1 MKDILNIWNDVKKGD
16 RAAQKQLYENSC
28 KDLMNV
34 CKRYLPEGV
43 THLDAIQETY
53 IKIFTKSKS
62 YDSNKGSLGA
72 WMARIAVNECLN
84 ILRKQKSLVMMNVT
98 KTDLEPQADEDVVS
112 QLSAEEIYK
121 EVERLPIGYR
131 TVFNLY
137 IVEGYSHKEI
147 GEMIDISPSSSRS
160 QLTRAKMILKKIIK
174 KKTNLNRYEAIK

>member
-1 MKDILNIWNDVKKGD
+1 VTDIEDIWTGVQKGD
-16 RAAQKQLYENSC
+16 RAAQKKLYELSVS
-28 KDLMNV
+28 DLMNV

-53 IKIFTKSKS
+53 IKIFTKSKT
-62 YDSNKGSLGA
+62 YDSTKGTLGA

-84 ILRKQKSLVMMNVT
+84 TLRKQKRLVMMDII
-98 KTDLEPQADEDVVS
+98 KTDLEPQAEEDVVS
-112 QLSAEEIYK
+112 QLSAEEIYE

-147 GEMIDISPSSSRS
+147 GEMLKISPSSSRS
-160 QLTRAKMILKKIIK
+160 QLTRAKTILKEIIK
-174 KKTNLNRYEAIK
+174 KKSNLSRYEATK